1 MIERLYRTLRRP
13 LFGCLSGLLL
23 MLSQPV
29 SGATVFGVVSERSA
43 AEMAAGAE
51 RFLAAQPDHRII
63 LRTPEQLANLD
74 NSALDDLVS
83 QADALLMAAVFGEQV
98 GRIERAVG
106 EQAAV
111 REFPILGVNGDR
123 ALTVLS
129 RLQGRKPLEGL
140 DATTLNNLMKAPDPG
155 TDLKAHLAELKAR
168 FPEQEPWLEGR
179 ALYQGRTPQHLDAL
193 LRWLLVQAGE
203 EFDVPDL
210 PPRSLIR
217 YYRNGE
223 STDSAANLNLQ
234 SGPVVAL
241 LDLDSGDR
249 PGDRA
254 LLDATCAALESRG
267 MQCFAILSR
276 WGGASLEAVRAL
288 NETVGPATLSGIVS
302 LQDFIIGGGEGRR
315 QVTEALV
322 RLNVPVIKGLRLASR
337 TTNQWQLSIDGIPS
351 DKVHYKLAMP
361 ELQGVSQPMVLATAE
376 PEVIDENTGVALT
389 LTQPVPER
397 VDAVA
402 DRLKRWVCRIVSG
415 GGRGEEEKDDDDDND
430 DRGGDFM

>member
-203 EFDVPDL
+203 ELDVPVL
-210 PPRSLIR
+210 P
-217 YYRNGE
+217 
-223 STDSAANLNLQ
+223 
-234 SGPVVAL
+234 
-241 LDLDSGDR
+241 
-249 PGDRA
+249 
-254 LLDATCAALESRG
+254 
-267 MQCFAILSR
+267 
-276 WGGASLEAVRAL
+276 
-288 NETVGPATLSGIVS
+288 
-302 LQDFIIGGGEGRR
+302 
-315 QVTEALV
+315 
-322 RLNVPVIKGLRLASR
+322 
-337 TTNQWQLSIDGIPS
+337 
-351 DKVHYKLAMP
+351 
-361 ELQGVSQPMVLATAE
+361 
-376 PEVIDENTGVALT
+376 
-389 LTQPVPER
+389 
-397 VDAVA
+397 
-402 DRLKRWVCRIVSG
+402 
-415 GGRGEEEKDDDDDND
+415 
-430 DRGGDFM
+430 